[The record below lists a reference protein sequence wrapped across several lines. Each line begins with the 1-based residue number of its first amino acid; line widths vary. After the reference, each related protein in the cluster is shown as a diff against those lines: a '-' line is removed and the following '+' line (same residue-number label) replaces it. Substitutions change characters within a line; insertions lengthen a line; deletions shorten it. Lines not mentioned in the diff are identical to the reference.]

1 MTSMCGCCKWIW
13 KSYLCLL
20 FCTFLSRRCTIATWN
35 FLNSRARFMEYGNKT
50 QKFSFSFSKLWDS
63 TPENFANVWEIKRNW
78 IESMKF
84 ATVRMHSLRALFRLL
99 STRNFVTM
107 ATWRNGF
114 SSLLDGSHEKARYQN
129 DNCQAVI
136 WIFII
141 SRSVVGHLVVSNDY
155 VS

>member
-1 MTSMCGCCKWIW
+1 MTSMCGRCIWIW

-20 FCTFLSRRCTIATWN
+20 FCTFRSRRCTIATWN

-78 IESMKF
+78 RESMKF
-84 ATVRMHSLRALFRLL
+84 ATVRMHFLRDLFRLL

-107 ATWRNGF
+107 ATWRNDF
-114 SSLLDGSHEKARYQN
+114 SSLLDGSHEKARQLSGSYLNIYYFQ
-129 DNCQAVI
+129 
-136 WIFII
+136 
-141 SRSVVGHLVVSNDY
+141 VSCRIP
-155 VS
+155 SCI